1 MYICTTGSISIALLF
16 KGCLSCRLYHG
27 KGYTRNKSSFT
38 LAWCVRHLPPLL
50 TRPRNLTMIMRTL
63 LCASGAFCSVLSYR
77 FRFSA
82 DPRILHT
89 RQYTTPHLTM
99 AMSDALKK
107 QKLAE
112 FAKKLEDKDDWTK
125 RNAALVDMQKLITD
139 PEEPLKLTSREI
151 IALRVALFQQLED
164 LRSTI
169 VREGCGLVA
178 KMVCMLY
185 SL

>member
-1 MYICTTGSISIALLF
+1 
-16 KGCLSCRLYHG
+16 
-27 KGYTRNKSSFT
+27 
-38 LAWCVRHLPPLL
+38 
-50 TRPRNLTMIMRTL
+50 
-63 LCASGAFCSVLSYR
+63 
-77 FRFSA
+77 
-82 DPRILHT
+82 
-89 RQYTTPHLTM
+89 M

-125 RNAALVDMQKLITD
+125 RNAALIDMQKLITD